1 MNINIK
7 DINNVDEL
15 LLIRN
20 KIQCEITELNI
31 NDDDNNNDNII
42 KQLKKKYMNISNKIN
57 YINNRVIIIDK
68 YKDKNREYI
77 KNNYDIIKDKNKAYQ
92 TKRREEFKRLQQFY
106 NDNIKV

>member
-42 KQLKKKYMNISNKIN
+42 KQLKNKYMNISNKM
-57 YINNRVIIIDK
+57 
-68 YKDKNREYI
+68 
-77 KNNYDIIKDKNKAYQ
+77 NKRISPR
-92 TKRREEFKRLQQFY
+92 K
-106 NDNIKV
+106 